1 MLPDLQGQLLS
12 LMGRLHLTLGD
23 LPTAQSLFTQAASVQ
38 REVRE
43 DSEEE
48 EERERLVRNH
58 INQLGPLN
66 FVYVHVLCIR
76 TSTHIPPTPYTPPPL
91 PSFSLS
97 WFSCRGLVNV
107 FLSRWQLAKD
117 CFESALQLEPN
128 NLTLKNNITVCTF
141 YQGHLK
147 EVCHYTCIR
156 ILAGIFSTHT
166 HTHTVYQ

>member
-1 MLPDLQGQLLS
+1 MYTYIYTYPLLLILP
-12 LMGRLHLTLGD
+12 
-23 LPTAQSLFTQAASVQ
+23 
-38 REVRE
+38 
-43 DSEEE
+43 
-48 EERERLVRNH
+48 
-58 INQLGPLN
+58 
-66 FVYVHVLCIR
+66 
-76 TSTHIPPTPYTPPPL
+76 PPPL
-91 PSFSLS
+91 PSFS

-156 ILAGIFSTHT
+156 ILAGIFSTHEHT
-166 HTHTVYQ
+166 HTHTHTHSVSVSWRVWLGLVLHPPYNQLYSVISLLLMILNQAPPTPRNYHSFLY